1 MKDTFRI
8 IKSKQFK
15 DYAAIITDLD
25 YSTLEFKAE
34 LDFGET
40 VLKQST
46 LGIVFL
52 GENSANWKSEDWVSR
67 VNQFFPEKKL
77 VPCLVDCKCCY
88 AEKEAVKWLRN
99 NCEGEVNFEIA
110 ARKLK
115 NETISLLP
123 LSERYQYLEKVA
135 VPKFLRDEFDLGEE
149 DSVAKFA
156 KEVTQFLLRG
166 VPLPVN
172 KESGFFSV
180 VDAGYTMEKI
190 WHWTSDKLREY
201 LFFYEIWEFS
211 DLRADS
217 RFEHPE
223 DAVVLGKAIH
233 FGIDLS
239 YYLAY
244 KEIEWMPEL
253 EGEEYTTWLKE
264 WKARFHKRVGYSHL
278 AQTEFGRHERLLEEE
293 VNCSWFFNPFVPYR
307 VLENIAEWVKGGVN
321 RFDLIKVV
329 KRFGSWEVMEHQLGW
344 EPETFKGLVELKSDK
359 WFHYLINTEC
369 FNQATLESV
378 LDMERA
384 GVEVDTLFPQD
395 GESWAFRWDYRSSI
409 RLISEVLLGK
419 EFTGSEDD
427 RAKVEEYLRE
437 RGIGQESN
445 SF

>member
-25 YSTLEFKAE
+25 YSTLEFIAE
-34 LDFGET
+34 SNLGNT
-40 VLKQST
+40 TAKLST

-52 GENSANWKSEDWVSR
+52 GENTVDWKSENLVSA
-67 VNQFFPEKKL
+67 VNQVFPGMEL
-77 VPCLVDCKCCY
+77 VPCLIDGKCCY

-123 LSERYQYLEKVA
+123 LRERYQYLEKVA
-135 VPKFLRDEFDLGEE
+135 VPKFLWDEFDLEEE
-149 DSVAKFA
+149 DEIA
-156 KEVTQFLLRG
+156 KEVTEFLVRG
-166 VPLPVN
+166 VPLPVD
-172 KESGFFSV
+172 KELGFFSL
-180 VDAGYTMEKI
+180 VDAGYETEKI

-293 VNCSWFFNPFVPYR
+293 VNCSWFFNPFVPYQ
-307 VLENIAEWVKGGVN
+307 VLQSITKWTKKGVD
-321 RFDLIKVV
+321 RSDLIGVI
-329 KRFGSWEVMEHQLGW
+329 KRFGSWSVMDHQLGW
-344 EPETFKGLVELKSDK
+344 GPETFKGLVELKSDK

-384 GVEVDTLFPQD
+384 GIEVDALLPRDDT
-395 GESWAFRWDYRSSI
+395 SWVIRWDYRSSI
-409 RLISEVLLGK
+409 CLIGEVLLGRQ
-419 EFTGSEDD
+419 FTGSRVDKE
-427 RAKVEEYLRE
+427 KVEEYLRE